1 MGTDPFLFWPNFYL
15 YNYEYKCIANI
26 TRKNNL
32 SGRRFHG
39 IFWFADDLFVSNVGD
54 EFGKA
59 FFEIYPTELELKAKN
74 NGSHATFPDLDNS
87 IDQGRFIDKRLDKWD
102 AFNPNIVKMASII
115 SNIPSI
121 ILHSSTSSYK
131 IVRQILKLIVIAYQ
145 QMFITRN

>member
-39 IFWFADDLFVSNVGD
+39 IFWFVDDLFVSNVGD

-74 NGSHATFPDLDNS
+74 LDNS
-87 IDQGRFIDKRLDKWD
+87 IDQGRFIDKRLDKRD
-102 AFNPNIVKMASII
+102 AFNSNIVKMASII